1 MKKEKVI
8 IKYGEKEIKIEVGL
22 CRFLNQLRGLMFT
35 KRIKARAILFNFRKK
50 SRPTIHSY
58 FVFFP
63 FIAVWL
69 NEKNKVIDHGIIA
82 PFKLWIIPD
91 KPCYSLLEIPIN
103 KYYRERGLIEWF
115 L

>member
-22 CRFLNQLRGLMFT
+22 CRGLHQLRGMMFR
-35 KRIKARAILFNFRKK
+35 KRLTARAILFNFRRK
-50 SRPTIHSY
+50 SRPAIHSY
-58 FVFFP
+58 FVSFP

-69 NEKNKVIDHGIIA
+69 NAKNKVIDHGIVE
-82 PFKLWIIPD
+82 PKRLWIVPD